1 MASTPGPS
9 CTRSGRSGR
18 VGPTVALRRAA
29 TSSGFSGVVYNR
41 ILPKVVLGRRLPSH
55 TVFEC
60 PTPRVSAHS
69 YIRLYS
75 SCSTTPYSWSSAEE
89 AAHWSAPSC
98 SVRAITNS
106 CLAASPCNSNPHN
119 SSGTALCAGLGRR
132 VWRPQPRAREARLTL
147 RYGEPE
153 GHKKTRGPVDTIQRI
168 SGGTLRTPEH
178 TRMVHA

>member
-1 MASTPGPS
+1 MYTQPLPLAATNDSSAQRRRARAALEAAAQEGL
-9 CTRSGRSGR
+9 
-18 VGPTVALRRAA
+18 ALRRAA

-98 SVRAITNS
+98 SVRAITNIVVS
-106 CLAASPCNSNPHN
+106 LLRHATQILTTLPVPPFVRDWVGAFGDRS
-119 SSGTALCAGLGRR
+119 
-132 VWRPQPRAREARLTL
+132 RARERRA
-147 RYGEPE
+147 
-153 GHKKTRGPVDTIQRI
+153 
-168 SGGTLRTPEH
+168 
-178 TRMVHA
+178 